1 MGQQYL
7 RSSCCMSLRIACFRL
22 KQSFEADRWKAGCR
36 TRVAE
41 QRIFTHSI
49 FRLTIY
55 REVRARARCKH
66 RLRRRCFTH
75 VVFPPC
81 DCASLRAVVEPV
93 EHAPQRPV
101 ERWMFW
107 KLSWPRNL
115 TSVFSFPDGKKLLR
129 FGLADASRV
138 NNSDHIN
145 IHGLFWRMYDCVH
158 FRRWKQG
165 EVLLCGN
172 ARMIGP
178 CGPQTRFHSLG
189 FRSLGTAMTH
199 AKKKIE

>member
-1 MGQQYL
+1 MGVALLPRLQIVRNIARRHARLLPLAALRSCFVCRGRSSSLETTQRSYLHDGLQGLAGLTGRTGLTGLTGLTSTRRTTAGITCGCADLQQYL

-101 ERWMFW
+101 ERWMF
-107 KLSWPRNL
+107 
-115 TSVFSFPDGKKLLR
+115 
-129 FGLADASRV
+129 
-138 NNSDHIN
+138 
-145 IHGLFWRMYDCVH
+145 
-158 FRRWKQG
+158 
-165 EVLLCGN
+165 
-172 ARMIGP
+172 
-178 CGPQTRFHSLG
+178 
-189 FRSLGTAMTH
+189 
-199 AKKKIE
+199 